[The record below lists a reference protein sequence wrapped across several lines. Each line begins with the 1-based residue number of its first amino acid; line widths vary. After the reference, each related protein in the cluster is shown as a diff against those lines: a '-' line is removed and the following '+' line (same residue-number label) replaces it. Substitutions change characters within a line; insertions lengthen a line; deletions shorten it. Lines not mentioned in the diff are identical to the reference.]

1 MEKVSSELENA
12 YYASI
17 KELKEGE
24 IVKGTIVSVN
34 QKEVIVDVGYKAEG
48 IILRDEFAGVDI
60 ENMKEVDVYVEN
72 VENEEGKVIL
82 SFKRAR
88 ESKGWYTLINDH
100 KEGDLVEGSI
110 LRKVKGG

>member
-34 QKEVIVDVGYKAEG
+34 QKEVIIDVGYKAEG

-72 VENEEGKVIL
+72 VENERKSHTFL
-82 SFKRAR
+82 SARGSKAGICKKR
-88 ESKGWYTLINDH
+88 
-100 KEGDLVEGSI
+100 
-110 LRKVKGG
+110 